1 LSPRLRLALERAVA
15 AAGATL
21 VVLGAVFWIFQ
32 PSFLGAQA
40 DHKLGSGNVH
50 IENDQDRKL
59 FYGLIC
65 TCGCPRE
72 TLGTCAC
79 EFAHER
85 RAELHRFLEEG
96 KTVEQIHAIYVDRYG
111 PGVLAVPKSKATFLI
126 PLALIALGAGAALVI
141 VGRWR
146 KRGELAPGPKKVKK
160 TARDQYDDQLDDELK
175 RMDE

>member
-1 LSPRLRLALERAVA
+1 MSHSLRLALERAVA
-15 AAGATL
+15 TAGAAL
-21 VVLGAVFWIFQ
+21 VVLGAVLWIFQ

-50 IENDQDRKL
+50 IASDVERKL
-59 FYGLIC
+59 FHGLIC

-85 RAELHRFLEEG
+85 RAELSRFLEEG
-96 KTVEQIHAIYVDRYG
+96 KTIEQIHALYVERYG
-111 PGVLAVPKSKATFLI
+111 PGVLAVPKSKATFLVPI
-126 PLALIALGAGAALVI
+126 ALIALGTGAALVI
-141 VGRWR
+141 IGRWR
-146 KRGELAPGPKKVKK
+146 KRGEIAPTKKVKK
-160 TARDQYDDQLDDELK
+160 TVRDKFDDQLDDELK